1 MKVRSCDFKI
11 KIEKN
16 YITLYL
22 IAAKV
27 TVKIHERRLLS
38 CSASSDPEM
47 LKISVG
53 TAALPMIAHMTGT
66 SSG

>member
-27 TVKIHERRLLS
+27 TVKIHER
-38 CSASSDPEM
+38 PVIQ
-47 LKISVG
+47 KILNILVG

>member
-27 TVKIHERRLLS
+27 TVKIHERPVIQKILN
-38 CSASSDPEM
+38 
-47 LKISVG
+47 ISVG